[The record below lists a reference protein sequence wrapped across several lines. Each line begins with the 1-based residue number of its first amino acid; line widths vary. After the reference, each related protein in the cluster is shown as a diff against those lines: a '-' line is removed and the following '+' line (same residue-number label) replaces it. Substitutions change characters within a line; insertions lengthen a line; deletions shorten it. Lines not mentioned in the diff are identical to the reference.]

1 VAIKLKIPKRK
12 SAAKGGKSK
21 LTRDPVLR
29 VALIA
34 FLVISAAIIS
44 FFSYFYV
51 KYDRIIEKR
60 FHGPVFASAA
70 KIYANPRTVR
80 VGEKLSPREIASWLQ
95 SAGYTEHDGQSPLGT
110 FHLKAASI
118 EVKPGP

>member
-1 VAIKLKIPKRK
+1 MAIKLKIPKRK
-12 SAAKGGKSK
+12 NVAKGGKGK

-34 FLVISAAIIS
+34 FLLISAGIVA

-60 FHGPVFASAA
+60 F
-70 KIYANPRTVR
+70 IRND
-80 VGEKLSPREIASWLQ
+80 
-95 SAGYTEHDGQSPLGT
+95 SAGFQ
-110 FHLKAASI
+110 AA
-118 EVKPGP
+118 GG